1 MRFLIFNIV
10 VAGAVA
16 FLVMGKPD
24 LSQLG
29 AHTSTQ
35 SLPLSVPLEQS
46 APASASQKSAHEV
59 PPPLP
64 PEAPIPKP
72 KAAAP
77 DAQEAVWET
86 APSTPKRAPERAP
99 ELPPAKEVHEL
110 TAHKAPRGESPGVT
124 REPAAHAQLS
134 EPVVQVEP
142 AEVATFSET
151 PPIAEPPR
159 PVSRRQALYDL
170 ASDMERMFTEK
181 MMMR

>member
-24 LSQLG
+24 LSQLS

-35 SLPLSVPLEQS
+35 SMPLTVPLDQS
-46 APASASQKSAHEV
+46 APTSASQKSAHKV

-64 PEAPIPKP
+64 PEAPTPKP
-72 KAAAP
+72 EAAAP
-77 DAQEAVWET
+77 NAQEAVWET
-86 APSTPKRAPERAP
+86 VPNTPKRAPEHPP
-99 ELPPAKEVHEL
+99 ELPPAKEVREL
-110 TAHKAPRGESPGVT
+110 AAHKAPRGESSGVT
-124 REPAAHAQLS
+124 QKPAAHAQVS
-134 EPVVQVEP
+134 EPVVQAEPVE
-142 AEVATFSET
+142 AATFSET

-159 PVSRRQALYDL
+159 PISRRQALYDL
-170 ASDMERMFTEK
+170 ASDMERMFAEK